1 MEKDYFKDEA
11 VAAARKI
18 VEDSDAD
25 GQDRQWLVSEVACY
39 GNSDYTTTTHTLEGS
54 PARGYV
60 IDMQHGRNHGV
71 VVIYDLL
78 GERLAKLAYTP

>member
-1 MEKDYFKDEA
+1 MEKDYSKDEA
-11 VAAARKI
+11 VVEARRL
-18 VEDSDAD
+18 VEDAAD
-25 GQDRQWLVSEVACY
+25 GPGRLWLVSEVSCY

-71 VVIYDLL
+71 VVVYDML
-78 GERLAKLAYTP
+78 GERLARLIYTP